1 MPNVW
6 GRHGLRTVKN
16 GDKAGSQFLGA
27 LRVSEMPCYPK
38 RYLTCQS
45 RGSKHAGMM
54 VRPNHS
60 LEATLHGLA
69 LGPRGRLLRAPAHF
83 ALEFVV

>member
-1 MPNVW
+1 
-6 GRHGLRTVKN
+6 
-16 GDKAGSQFLGA
+16 
-27 LRVSEMPCYPK
+27 
-38 RYLTCQS
+38 
-45 RGSKHAGMM
+45 MM